1 MGQAGHFLVTL
12 LVLQWFG
19 RDLLFLLGG
28 FLALFLLT
36 VSDDVGETLNY
47 TLSFIQNSSYWL
59 EFNQT
64 AKYQNSIINFE
75 LERLISRKNEIL
87 CKVVSWG
94 RERTEELT

>member
-47 TLSFIQNSSYWL
+47 TLSFIQNLSYWL
-59 EFNQT
+59 KFSQAAEYQT
-64 AKYQNSIINFE
+64 SIINFE
-75 LERLISRKNEIL
+75 FERL
-87 CKVVSWG
+87 VF
-94 RERTEELT
+94 